1 LSLSFFSFFFATVS
15 TSFLFDFNQGLLYDV
30 ANGDT
35 VFGLVVPLLPDDT
48 AVGPADIYPT

>member
-1 LSLSFFSFFFATVS
+1 
-15 TSFLFDFNQGLLYDV
+15 LLYDI

-48 AVGPADIYPT
+48 VKLNSRHLSDVNRHFA